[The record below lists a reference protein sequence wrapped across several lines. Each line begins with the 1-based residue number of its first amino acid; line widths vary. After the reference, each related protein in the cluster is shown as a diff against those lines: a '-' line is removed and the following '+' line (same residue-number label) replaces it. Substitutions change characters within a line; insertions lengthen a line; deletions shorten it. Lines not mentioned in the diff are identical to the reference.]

1 LSHNFFHCTVRSVQP
16 LDRQQCSC
24 VRTNGTF
31 PHFCA
36 QNQAMANVPEDAT
49 VEAAGDT
56 AVAVAVA
63 APPAPAPAPAPA
75 PPTQPPFAVVATPT
89 NALSR
94 LPPGG
99 WPAVPDLATMLGAL
113 PPGCQ
118 EQVAMLLWGAANLKI
133 WFTDPHGDDPDRSEY
148 PQFWMSRL
156 SAFHIQLG
164 GKFKP
169 GDAVVVTLHDA
180 FSHEMIRNEDLVK
193 DTCSIFTHRLSRK
206 KGAQKKNDADA
217 QPEGDADAME
227 AMPPVV
233 GVVSARTADE
243 VQEQLPVAELV
254 AVDPEPPK
262 QPEGAA
268 VVVTETG
275 VVHPGDPPRVRP
287 KFESQHVALNDK
299 GCATMRVYFG
309 CTSRHVAKFNHMP
322 RPFVMRAELN
332 GVPQDEDRCIAW
344 SQPFVIIARD
354 DDYAGKKLKAARR
367 LAHDL
372 CQEPKGEPKKA
383 RLAQ

>member
-1 LSHNFFHCTVRSVQP
+1 
-16 LDRQQCSC
+16 
-24 VRTNGTF
+24 
-31 PHFCA
+31 
-36 QNQAMANVPEDAT
+36 MANVPEHAT
-49 VEAAGDT
+49 VEVVGDT
-56 AVAVAVA
+56 AVAAP
-63 APPAPAPAPAPA
+63 APPAPPVS
-75 PPTQPPFAVVATPT
+75 PPFAVVATPT

-113 PPGCQ
+113 PPSCQ
-118 EQVAMLLWGAANLKI
+118 EQVAMLLWGAADLKI

-169 GDAVVVTLHDA
+169 GDTVVVTLHDA
-180 FSHEMIRNEDLVK
+180 FSHEMIRNEDLIK

-206 KGAQKKNDADA
+206 KGPQRKKDNDA

-227 AMPPVV
+227 VMEATEAMPTVV
-233 GVVSARTADE
+233 GVVSACTVGE
-243 VQEQLPVAELV
+243 VEEQLPVAEVV
-254 AVDPEPPK
+254 AVDSEPAK
-262 QPEGAA
+262 RPEGAA
-268 VVVTETG
+268 VVVTETE
-275 VVHPGDPPRVRP
+275 VVHPGNPPRVRP

-354 DDYAGKKLKAARR
+354 DDDAGKKLKAARR

-372 CQEPKGEPKKA
+372 STGGAKKPKQASVAGA
-383 RLAQ
+383 RECAE